1 MGKKQNNGIKPQEE
15 AFSGNLGSP
24 FADLKMDVPP
34 PPEPPKPAPPPPP
47 TREETMEANL
57 SRADKAMLA
66 EFRKA
71 GLVPEP
77 ISMENTENKASRR
90 IKLNLS
96 IQRKGH
102 KGRVVTIIR
111 GLDALPVE
119 ERMEICSQIRT
130 ALGCGAR
137 FVETI
142 LEVQG
147 DQREKASKWLE
158 NRNFVCII

>member
-1 MGKKQNNGIKPQEE
+1 MSKKKQQKNIEAQEE
-15 AFSGNLGSP
+15 DFTGNLGSP
-24 FADLKMDVPP
+24 FADLKVDVPP

-47 TREETMEANL
+47 TREELMEANL
-57 SRADKAMLA
+57 SRADKAMLD

-71 GLVPEP
+71 GMVPEA
-77 ISMENTENKASRR
+77 ITRDNAASRKTR
-90 IKLNLS
+90 LSMS

-102 KGRVVTIIR
+102 KGRVVTNIR
-111 GLDALPVE
+111 GLDVLPVE
-119 ERMEICSQIRT
+119 ERMDICSQMRS

-137 FVETI
+137 FVDSI

-158 NRNFVCII
+158 SKNFVCVF

>member
-1 MGKKQNNGIKPQEE
+1 MSKKNQQKRIEPEE
-15 AFSGNLGSP
+15 EDFNGNLGSP
-24 FADLKMDVPP
+24 FADLKVDVPP

-47 TREETMEANL
+47 SREELMEANL
-57 SRADKAMLA
+57 SRADKEMLA

-71 GLVPEP
+71 GIVPDA
-77 ISMENTENKASRR
+77 ITSENKNSRKIR
-90 IKLNLS
+90 LALS

-102 KGRVVTIIR
+102 KGKVVTKIK
-111 GLDALPVE
+111 GLDAIPFE

-137 FVETI
+137 FVESV

-147 DQREKASKWLE
+147 DQRDKLSKWLE
-158 NRNFVCII
+158 NKNFVCVV